1 MSYLPELRASLVRAA
16 ELRRAAAAPGSPEP
30 TPRRRGWFGAFG
42 TAVAV
47 GVAVAVV
54 VVAIVLVGH
63 VRRGASSSGAGAP
76 GAHLSVPPPPPS
88 PNPTSGQW
96 KLIVGA
102 RRATAARDRACSP
115 FVTVPRFSPGAPG
128 PALTSILGVLRR
140 PSSAADSIAPEFF
153 QHAQG
158 GIYLAAIRRARFVGG
173 VGLYVVPTANLFGW
187 RPVPARCR
195 SEEAAAL
202 QREARPSGARQ
213 VAAALDAQRRYLNW
227 QQYEAR
233 HPQGICVAEL
243 DPRGAGSIGCGWGVG
258 EIEQGL
264 AGLGG
269 TDIPGPGLFHGIVPD
284 GVASVTL
291 ELTRG
296 RAAVAARVVNNMY
309 LARLPHGV
317 DMPAR
322 VLWRSADGRVLK
334 TTRMP

>member
-1 MSYLPELRASLVRAA
+1 M
-16 ELRRAAAAPGSPEP
+16 
-30 TPRRRGWFGAFG
+30 
-42 TAVAV
+42 
-47 GVAVAVV
+47 
-54 VVAIVLVGH
+54 
-63 VRRGASSSGAGAP
+63 
-76 GAHLSVPPPPPS
+76 
-88 PNPTSGQW
+88 
-96 KLIVGA
+96 
-102 RRATAARDRACSP
+102 
-115 FVTVPRFSPGAPG
+115 
-128 PALTSILGVLRR
+128 
-140 PSSAADSIAPEFF
+140 
-153 QHAQG
+153 
-158 GIYLAAIRRARFVGG
+158 AAIRRARYVDG
-173 VGLYVVPTANLFGW
+173 VRLYVVPTANLFGW

-202 QREARPSGARQ
+202 QREARLSGALQ
-213 VAAALDAQRRYLNW
+213 VPAALDAQRRYLNW

-243 DPRGAGSIGCGWGVG
+243 DPRGAAGMGCGWGVG

-291 ELTRG
+291 ELTQG
-296 RAAVAARVVNNMY
+296 RADVDARVVNNMY

-322 VLWRSADGRVLK
+322 ILWRSADGRVLK